1 MSGLFPC
8 SCHTVNTRR
17 LVSTLHGGDA
27 GYSQSFVSSV
37 ERSAAS
43 GGRVVRVEAR
53 EDRVENGEVESGLV
67 NSEQGEV
74 ALQQLELWGE

>member
-27 GYSQSFVSSV
+27 GYSQSFFSRV

-43 GGRVVRVEAR
+43 GGRVVRVEASGIVLNR
-53 EDRVENGEVESGLV
+53 KWSGE
-67 NSEQGEV
+67 Q
-74 ALQQLELWGE
+74 